1 LASYEAKK
9 DELAALGVAVVAAT
23 TGDKEST
30 IAMAEEYGLTMPI
43 GYGVTDEMAAEYDP
57 WYGDDHHGHYHQPME
72 FLISRGGSIFGA
84 MYATGPIGRMFVD
97 EVIVSVTSREQR
109 RLNPTN

>member
-57 WYGDDHHGHYHQPME
+57 WYGDDHHGHYHQP
-72 FLISRGGSIFGA
+72 R
-84 MYATGPIGRMFVD
+84 
-97 EVIVSVTSREQR
+97 REYLWRDVCNRTHRTNVR
-109 RLNPTN
+109 R